1 MPLAVANEKE
11 TYLFR
16 AACSELRTEIL
27 NARRLSARK
36 TSTQLSHLQH
46 ETSLLSQRLTQES
59 SALKDDLRGMLNDR
73 RMAVR
78 MEQQAMDQAIQEL
91 NYKITV
97 ALMSGSKSEV
107 EGLRWVLTRRA
118 AMAIAGMALL
128 ILGSLRYTTYK
139 IHLREQD
146 KRLAAE
152 KVRAEAGSQSSGGA
166 GAGGGGGGGGS
177 GNFTVPSREMS
188 TQTGADTEAML
199 ANVSKDGSPAY
210 VSLG

>member
-1 MPLAVANEKE
+1 MAKQE

-16 AACSELRTEIL
+16 AACSELRTEISNL
-27 NARRLSARK
+27 RRSSRQK
-36 TSTQLSHLQH
+36 TSTQLSHLTH
-46 ETSLLSQRLTQES
+46 ETSLLSQRLTQEA

-78 MEQQAMDQAIQEL
+78 ADQQAMDQAVQEL
-91 NYKITV
+91 NYMISV

-128 ILGSLRYTTYK
+128 ILGSLRYSTYRL
-139 IHLREQD
+139 HVREMEG
-146 KRLAAE
+146 RLAAE
-152 KVRAEAGSQSSGGA
+152 KKEKGAGE
-166 GAGGGGGGGGS
+166 GAGGAW
-177 GNFTVPSREMS
+177 TVQAREMG
-188 TQTGADTEAML
+188 TQTQGAGADTEAML
-199 ANVSKDGSPAY
+199 ANVGRDGSPAY